1 MWSPMYRWATLLSLC
16 DGPMPCKFSIQMLN
30 ANAISIGAPVGLRD
44 GVDR

>member
-1 MWSPMYRWATLLSLC
+1 MSEFWWSVSSLH

-30 ANAISIGAPVGLRD
+30 ANAFSIGAPVGLRD